1 VKDIE
6 KKTYEEAMAR
16 LDEII
21 NLLEN
26 NKVSSDDSIALY
38 QEGVELARYCDAKL
52 KSIENQVTKIYEDQ
66 QLKDYEGE

>member
-1 VKDIE
+1 ME

-26 NKVSSDDSIALY
+26 NKVSLDDSIALY
-38 QEGVELARYCDAKL
+38 QEGVELASYCDAK
-52 KSIENQVTKIYEDQ
+52 IN
-66 QLKDYEGE
+66 

>member
-1 VKDIE
+1 ME

-26 NKVSSDDSIALY
+26 NKVSLDDSIALY
-38 QEGVELARYCDAKL
+38 QEGAELASYCDSKL

>member
-1 VKDIE
+1 ME

-26 NKVSSDDSIALY
+26 NKVSLDDSIALS
-38 QEGVELARYCDAKL
+38 QEGVELASYCDAKL